1 MVILLRAPLARPTA
15 IERLVKNGESRIVYL
30 NQLPLHAIES
40 LPVSD
45 HTKPTDLLLPHLPP
59 EWVSVAFVRLC
70 RGRHRG
76 YSLSRPQAYC
86 RKLAPHE
93 GGRHPY
99 RRAIAR
105 SQRFEDGRA
114 LSTFISRTLGRCGRN
129 AGWSFQRVT
138 SMSPEKLS

>member
-45 HTKPTDLLLPHLPP
+45 HTKPTDLLFPHLAP

-105 SQRFEDGRA
+105 HKDFRMAARYQHLSPGFLADAVGTLDGKVLQEDF
-114 LSTFISRTLGRCGRN
+114 L
-129 AGWSFQRVT
+129 
-138 SMSPEKLS
+138 P

>member
-15 IERLVKNGESRIVYL
+15 IERLCKKRREPDRLPESAPTARKSSRCLFQITRNRPIYYSLISPGVG
-30 NQLPLHAIES
+30 QCSVCAPLP
-40 LPVSD
+40 
-45 HTKPTDLLLPHLPP
+45 K
-59 EWVSVAFVRLC
+59 
-70 RGRHRG
+70 GRHRG

-105 SQRFEDGRA
+105 HKDLRMAARYQHLSPGFLADAVGTLDGNVLQEDF
-114 LSTFISRTLGRCGRN
+114 L
-129 AGWSFQRVT
+129 
-138 SMSPEKLS
+138 P